1 MASDFS
7 AKGQKKVFGGN
18 LKQDNLFLDKMLDG
32 FAYHKIVVDKS
43 GRPID
48 YVFLEINHAFEKMTG
63 LKREQII
70 GKKVTEVLPGI
81 EKDPADWI
89 GVYGKVALTG
99 EPVQFENH
107 AVPLAKWYKVS
118 AYCPEKGY
126 FVALFEDVTERKK
139 SEQELWQ
146 AKKDWER
153 TFDSVP
159 DLVAILDN
167 QYRIVRANRAMAQQL
182 GVTREKA
189 VGLFCYMCVHG
200 LDSPPDFCPHAQTV
214 KDGKQHQAE
223 VTEPRLGGD
232 FLVTTTPLKDEQ
244 GVMIG
249 SVHVARNI
257 TEIKQREHEIEN
269 ISKFPSENPNPIFR
283 IDKKGTILYGNASCD
298 SLFSMWNTKV
308 GKHTPEHVSKAVANV
323 LRSNERVELEVTL
336 RSKTLSLLL
345 VPFELEGYVNVYASD
360 ITNRKKAEEALR
372 ESEQRWATT
381 LASIGDAIIA
391 TDTSGK
397 IMFMNSEAEKLTGWK
412 LHDATQKPI
421 KTVFNI
427 VNEQTRLAVENPIN
441 KVLENGIVV
450 GLANHTVLIRKDCSE
465 VPIDDSG
472 APIKDKDGKTTGV
485 VLIFRDISERKKAEE
500 AMVYQDKLLSRTREA
515 IYGVD
520 AKYNI
525 NYWNKGSEDLF
536 GYSKE
541 EVMGKNFQELIPIKI
556 KNSSRAKEL
565 SKQEAIGHWEG
576 EVQYRRKNGSYVAV
590 ELNSSTF
597 KGPDGELL
605 GVVTA
610 ARDITERKQ
619 AEEALLKAKKQTELE
634 RKRLETILEATPSA
648 VVIIE
653 AADGRFSYVN
663 KRAMQL
669 YGFDTLGLDLEENVA
684 KVKARRA
691 DGTDYPIEEM
701 PVSRSLTL
709 GEDMYNE
716 EMIIE
721 RPDGQV
727 LPIIASTAPLRD
739 AKGKITA
746 AIVVFEDITE
756 RKKAEEAL
764 KQSEQRYSA
773 LFNSIP
779 EGFSLVEIVHDKNNK
794 AVDFRFLEI
803 NAAYAKLVNRSIEQI
818 VGKTTREAFGPIE
831 DYWYQLYDKVAKTGE
846 FVHYENYVQLL
857 DEYYEV
863 YAWRAD
869 AANHVAILS
878 TNITERKKTEKAIAR
893 QAELIDLSP
902 DAIIV
907 RKLEG
912 TISFWSKGAEN
923 LYGWTKEEAVG
934 QNINNLLKTEFPVPP
949 KEIEKRLE
957 QDGKWSGE
965 IAHTCAN
972 GNRIIVQSYWLGKF
986 GADGKIFELLESNVD
1001 ITPRILMQTKV
1012 EESAVMLEEYA
1023 NQMETLATK
1032 RAEQLKDAE
1041 RLAAIGATAGM
1052 VGHDI
1057 RNPLQAITGDVYL
1070 AKLELSSI
1078 SDSEE
1083 KKNAL
1088 ESLAEIQ
1095 KNIDYINKIVA
1106 DLQDFARPL
1115 KPILEET
1122 DLKPIIDDLLKK
1134 NGLPKNV
1141 NVTVKV
1147 EADAR
1152 KIVADSSYL
1161 NRIMYN
1167 LVNNAVQA
1175 MPKGGKL
1182 TIHACKEENDTLIS
1196 VNDTGVGI
1204 PESVKEKLFTPM
1216 FTTKS
1221 KGQGF
1226 GLAVIK
1232 RMTEAL
1238 GGTVTFESQEGK
1250 GTTFTVR
1257 LPPQNQ
1263 TRKRDFK

>member
-7 AKGQKKVFGGN
+7 AKGQKKVFGSN

-32 FAYHKIVVDKS
+32 FAYHKIVVNKS

-63 LKREQII
+63 LKRKQII

-89 GVYGKVALTG
+89 GVYGKVAITG

-107 AVPLAKWYKVS
+107 AIPLAKWYKVS

-126 FVALFEDVTERKK
+126 FVALFEDITERKK

-167 QYRIVRANRAMAQQL
+167 QYRIVRANRAMAQKL

-189 VGLFCYMCVHG
+189 VGLLCYKCVHG
-200 LDSPPDFCPHAQTV
+200 LDSPPDFCPHTQTV

-232 FLVTTTPLKDEQ
+232 FLVTTTPLKDEK
-244 GVMIG
+244 GDMIG

-283 IDKKGTILYGNASCD
+283 IDKKGTILYGNTACD

-308 GKHTPEHVSKAVANV
+308 GKRTPELVSKAVANV
-323 LRSNERVELEVTL
+323 LRSNEGVELEVTL
-336 RSKTLSLLL
+336 RSRTLSLLL
-345 VPFELEGYVNVYASD
+345 VPFALEGYVNVYASD

-381 LASIGDAIIA
+381 LASIGDAVIA

-412 LHDATQKPI
+412 LHDATQKPV

-427 VNEQTRLAVENPIN
+427 VNEQTRLDVENPIH
-441 KVLENGIVV
+441 KVLEKGIVV
-450 GLANHTVLIRKDCSE
+450 GLANHTVLIRKDSSE
-465 VPIDDSG
+465 IPIDDSG
-472 APIKDKDGKTTGV
+472 APIKNKDGKTTGV

-500 AMVYQDKLLSRTREA
+500 AMVYQDKLLSRAREA

-520 AKYNI
+520 SKFHI
-525 NYWNKGSEDLF
+525 NYWNKGSEGLF

-541 EVMGKNFQELIPIKI
+541 EALGKNFQELIPIKI
-556 KNSSRAKEL
+556 DNSTRTEELAKMET
-565 SKQEAIGHWEG
+565 IGYWEG

-597 KGPDGELL
+597 KGPEGELL

-610 ARDITERKQ
+610 ARDITERK
-619 AEEALLKAKKQTELE
+619 K
-634 RKRLETILEATPSA
+634 
-648 VVIIE
+648 
-653 AADGRFSYVN
+653 
-663 KRAMQL
+663 
-669 YGFDTLGLDLEENVA
+669 
-684 KVKARRA
+684 
-691 DGTDYPIEEM
+691 IEE
-701 PVSRSLTL
+701 
-709 GEDMYNE
+709 
-716 EMIIE
+716 
-721 RPDGQV
+721 
-727 LPIIASTAPLRD
+727 
-739 AKGKITA
+739 
-746 AIVVFEDITE
+746 
-756 RKKAEEAL
+756 
-764 KQSEQRYSA
+764 
-773 LFNSIP
+773 
-779 EGFSLVEIVHDKNNK
+779 
-794 AVDFRFLEI
+794 
-803 NAAYAKLVNRSIEQI
+803 
-818 VGKTTREAFGPIE
+818 
-831 DYWYQLYDKVAKTGE
+831 
-846 FVHYENYVQLL
+846 
-857 DEYYEV
+857 
-863 YAWRAD
+863 
-869 AANHVAILS
+869 
-878 TNITERKKTEKAIAR
+878 AIAR

-907 RKLEG
+907 RKLDG

-923 LYGWTKEEAVG
+923 LYGWTKEEAIG
-934 QNINNLLKTEFPVPP
+934 CNINNLLKTEFPVPP
-949 KEIEKRLE
+949 KEIQNRLE

-972 GNRIIVQSYWLGKF
+972 GNKIVVQSYWLGKF

-1012 EESAVMLEEYA
+1012 EESAVMVEEYA

-1070 AKLELSSI
+1070 AKLELSSTTE
-1078 SDSEE
+1078 SEE

-1141 NVTVKV
+1141 KVTVKV

-1182 TIHACKEENDTLIS
+1182 TINAYKEENDTLIS
-1196 VNDTGVGI
+1196 VKDTGVGI

-1250 GTTFTVR
+1250 GTTFTIC

-1263 TRKRDFK
+1263 VRKRNFK